1 MSSATASADCISGNC
16 VNGNGT
22 YIYANGDRY
31 VGTFV
36 NSAIE
41 EGTYV
46 WTNGDKYSGTFAMN
60 GSLTGKGE
68 YLWSDGRSRSV
79 YHVRNSSVLSTLN
92 YRVRPAYSDIEAEKR
107 ENLKGIK
114 YLNPVS
120 IKPVKYVSV
129 SGTRYKK
136 TAERGFGKIAFF
148 LGLFGLVW
156 FGKYVIG
163 RLFKAIRIFKRR
175 K

>member
-36 NSAIE
+36 NSALE

-46 WTNGDKYSGTFAMN
+46 WTNGDEYSGTFAMN
-60 GSLTGKGE
+60 GSLTGRGK

-79 YHVRNSSVLSTLN
+79 SHVRNYSVLSTLS

-129 SGTRYKK
+129 SGTSYKK
-136 TAERGFGKIAFF
+136 TLERGFGKIAFF
-148 LGLFGLVW
+148 LGLFGLLW
-156 FGKYVIG
+156 LIKY
-163 RLFKAIRIFKRR
+163 LFKQMN
-175 K
+175 